1 MRSTPHRYF
10 LPGLIALAMTTP
22 FFAVAARAETA
33 ASDPAVN
40 RIEAFYAALVE
51 TMKQG
56 PQLGIDGRYKKLK
69 PTIEATFNLP
79 EMTKLVVGPTWLT
92 TSAENQKSLIDAFE
106 RMTVASYARSFASF
120 GGEKFTVEPDS
131 QVRGVDHIVKSVLE
145 PTDHAPVPLIYRMRD
160 AGGAWK
166 IIDVYLNGS
175 ISQLGLRRSEFS
187 MTVKTGGAEALI
199 KKINE
204 ASDRL
209 MAPQ

>member
-1 MRSTPHRYF
+1 MSTKSRQNL
-10 LPGLIALAMTTP
+10 LPGLIGLAMLIP
-22 FFAVAARAETA
+22 FFAGVARAETA

-69 PTIEATFNLP
+69 PVIEASFNLP
-79 EMTKLVVGPTWLT
+79 IMTKFVVGPSWAAIT
-92 TSAENQKSLIDAFE
+92 TADQKLLIDAFE
-106 RMTVASYARSFASF
+106 RMTIASYAKNFASF
-120 GGEKFTVEPDS
+120 GGEKFTVEPET
-131 QVRGVDHIVKSVLE
+131 QVRGLDHIVSTTLE
-145 PTDHAPVPLIYRMRD
+145 PTDHPPVPLIYRMRD

-166 IIDVYLNGS
+166 IIDVYLNGT
-175 ISQLGLRRSEFS
+175 ISEAGLRRSEFS